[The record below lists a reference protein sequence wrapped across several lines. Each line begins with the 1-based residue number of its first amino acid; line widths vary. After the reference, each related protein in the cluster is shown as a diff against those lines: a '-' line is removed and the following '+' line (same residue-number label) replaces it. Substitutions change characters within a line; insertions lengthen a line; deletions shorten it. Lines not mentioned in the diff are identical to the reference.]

1 MNSEPPPPHTLPDPH
16 LLAAALEGLGEGI
29 TLADASGRIIYSNPA
44 ADRILGVP
52 STNALP
58 EKWASHFGV
67 FVPGT
72 NVPFPTD
79 AYPLVRALRGEEA
92 DEVEMFI
99 RNPAVPQGVLIAATG
114 RPVRDTGETIVGAAV
129 VFRDVTWIR
138 KTEDELRQTVT
149 GLREMEAAK
158 SELLGF
164 LVHDMKGPLS
174 AILIRTEL
182 LLTEDSLGRPGARA
196 GLQDVLEAARAL
208 QGMVLNMLDVQA
220 GEDGHLEPECDPVR
234 ARDLFEPS
242 VHTARARGADV
253 EVAVDGEPV
262 VEGDSML
269 LRRVVGNLVDNSIR
283 YGPPGGTIRLEA
295 SNSGRGT
302 VLLRVCDQGPG
313 IPEELRERIFD
324 KYARLER
331 TVGRRREGSL
341 GLGLRFCKVAVEAH
355 GGRIWVEDNDPE
367 GAIFCVEVPAVEVP
381 AE

>member
-1 MNSEPPPPHTLPDPH
+1 MNSQPPPPPHTLPDPH

-29 TLADASGRIIYSNPA
+29 TLADASGRIIYSNPV

-52 STNALP
+52 STNVLP

-72 NVPFPTD
+72 NEPFPTD

-92 DEVEMFI
+92 DGVEMFI
-99 RNPAVPQGVLIAATG
+99 RNPAVPEGVLISATG
-114 RPVRDTGETIVGAAV
+114 RPVRGTGETIVGAAV

-149 GLREMEAAK
+149 GLREMEAVK

-182 LLTEDSLGRPGARA
+182 LLTREPLGPGDRS
-196 GLQDVLEAARAL
+196 GLRDVLEAARAL

-234 ARDLFEPS
+234 ARDLFEAS
-242 VHTARARGADV
+242 VHTARARGAHV
-253 EVAVDGEPV
+253 EVAVEGEPV
-262 VEGDSML
+262 VEGDAML

-295 SNSGRGT
+295 SGSGGGT
-302 VLLRVCDQGPG
+302 VLLRVRDRGPG

-331 TVGRRREGSL
+331 TVGRRRQGSL

-367 GAIFCVEVPAVEVP
+367 GAVFCVELPAVEAP